1 LDVIYERPLKLVFI
15 FYKKKT
21 NSEKKNYP
29 LGFIIVHANN
39 KLLISLLIQ
48 LLKYG
53 DKCVSVLYESVSNKQ
68 LISKFWVGIF
78 VYFGKM
84 SEIFAAI
91 IVFFVFFL
99 LFCSCTLCL
108 WSFVNILV
116 SVKKR
121 LRRANGNNT
130 WLFL

>member
-1 LDVIYERPLKLVFI
+1 
-15 FYKKKT
+15 
-21 NSEKKNYP
+21 
-29 LGFIIVHANN
+29 
-39 KLLISLLIQ
+39 
-48 LLKYG
+48 
-53 DKCVSVLYESVSNKQ
+53 
-68 LISKFWVGIF
+68 
-78 VYFGKM
+78 M

-121 LRRANGNNT
+121 LRRPNELNRSTSVDEDSTVININQEHNRNPFAT
-130 WLFL
+130 QVSLPPSYELLTPPPKYEEFFKS